1 MLLLLVIRVCLS
13 AIWKGKKKFL
23 SILQHAHKM
32 KYGAL
37 RSAELFHFT
46 VLDGL
51 EIYVCM
57 KGYIVLAC
65 KVSLSFF
72 TGLGW
77 LVNPIDQAP
86 R

>member
-1 MLLLLVIRVCLS
+1 
-13 AIWKGKKKFL
+13 
-23 SILQHAHKM
+23 M

-65 KVSLSFF
+65 KVSLSLFSR
-72 TGLGW
+72 GLGGLW
-77 LVNPIDQAP
+77 TPLIKPLVDAIISYG
-86 R
+86 RTIFFSLSLFLK

>member
-1 MLLLLVIRVCLS
+1 
-13 AIWKGKKKFL
+13 
-23 SILQHAHKM
+23 M

-57 KGYIVLAC
+57 MAEWDV
-65 KVSLSFF
+65 
-72 TGLGW
+72 
-77 LVNPIDQAP
+77 
-86 R
+86 